1 MNEQAIHYEVIMRK
15 MQPEMLERRK
25 RSLAKLARKDVNSV
39 TIKDQRHVVSG
50 ILAEQGLMEEDER
63 TLVHD
68 RVAFG
73 ESYALGD
80 QR

>member
-1 MNEQAIHYEVIMRK
+1 M
-15 MQPEMLERRK
+15 
-25 RSLAKLARKDVNSV
+25 
-39 TIKDQRHVVSG
+39 VSG
-50 ILAEQGLMEEDER
+50 ILAEQGLMQEDER

-80 QR
+80 QRQAAESKHIRS